1 MGTLSSVFGLSC
13 TPGCIFLWSWQPRP
27 ILLTIIALTHTHTH
41 LNVHIY
47 ASILH
52 ILASIITS
60 YFLAVIPTNRNSIW
74 HIFWSFYLAFI
85 GILSDTY
92 ADTLSDIYIV
102 TCVLWHFIWHK
113 FWHSIWHFIDISLAF
128 YLASILTF
136 YLPTLPWGSPWPS
149 VIQVRWS
156 PQWRQAGRRR
166 GYCSRRKRKRRTRG
180 VRKWEIEEVRKEWG
194 TPFLK
199 SRGLHLA
206 GGEKTAIAGH
216 VDVWQP
222 VLPRAKSPQ
231 HFSHLW
237 GVKRL
242 SKTATCT
249 QGLLR
254 KGKKWKT

>member
-1 MGTLSSVFGLSC
+1 MLVTYPTIHYHSTPAPSITTFHRMMGTLSSVFGLSC

-102 TCVLWHFIWHK
+102 TCALWHFIWHK
-113 FWHSIWHFIDISLAF
+113 FWHSIWHFI
-128 YLASILTF
+128 LTF
-136 YLPTLPWGSPWPS
+136 LWHSIWHLFWHSICPHC
-149 VIQVRWS
+149 
-156 PQWRQAGRRR
+156 R
-166 GYCSRRKRKRRTRG
+166 GAR
-180 VRKWEIEEVRKEWG
+180 
-194 TPFLK
+194 
-199 SRGLHLA
+199 H
-206 GGEKTAIAGH
+206 
-216 VDVWQP
+216 D
-222 VLPRAKSPQ
+222 
-231 HFSHLW
+231 
-237 GVKRL
+237 
-242 SKTATCT
+242 
-249 QGLLR
+249 LR
-254 KGKKWKT
+254 